1 MGGKGGGYGMKTA
14 TGLLEGLVKAKLI
27 KHQEGLAMEELEL
40 KKDTLKAETKYKEKI
55 LEMTARGLAIK
66 EKTPAE
72 KIKEIM
78 DLLGG
83 GAASQSTKVP
93 LPNYEPGSGMPPF
106 RPGGTMDVPLPQQI
120 AQGNM
125 GELGLSR
132 EDLIRGVI
140 KKELGAEA
148 PKYNRTAP
156 VIMPD
161 GRPGMA
167 PMNDR
172 GLIDLSKAVASPVK
186 YEGVN
191 VTTPTGAPGRQWIDP
206 YNPPRGIAQTGPAEV
221 DFRATTD
228 LSGNEWEIP
237 YVKGTAIPAVDAK
250 PRLKNPTGLL
260 KPMNPQDLAN
270 WRHKETGEHPPPG
283 IKPADLASKGYVPVS
298 SGEETRA
305 MSMEA
310 ADAIIGRIDGLAD
323 KVFVAE
329 GIGARAASGPKK
341 KFSYWLGTDPDLDLY
356 ESLKSGLMANIA
368 RTFGERGTLTDR
380 DIDRIQ
386 KLFPVAVPTFGRP
399 LPDSRTVAKRKLG
412 EIKDIIAE
420 ISKRKPKAGGR
431 GPSLDLGGGNSAKP
445 KTWEELKAG
454 AK

>member
-1 MGGKGGGYGMKTA
+1 MGLEILLPLAGGFMEGKGEGRKRKMADELHMAQMNLIKQQGKAAEAALAMQQLKDKIFGGMTPEEQKAAAFPKADDT
-14 TGLLEGLVKAKLI
+14 LEAKL
-27 KHQEGLAMEELEL
+27 
-40 KKDTLKAETKYKEKI
+40 KA
-55 LEMTARGLAIK
+55 
-66 EKTPAE
+66 
-72 KIKEIM
+72 IM
-78 DLLGG
+78 NFSGQGG
-83 GAASQSTKVP
+83 VQPVTS
-93 LPNYEPGSGMPPF
+93 LPE
-106 RPGGTMDVPLPQQI
+106 QI
-120 AQGNM
+120 AQARTS
-125 GELGLSR
+125 GEGGGLFGLTQEDLLLGLM
-132 EDLIRGVI
+132 
-140 KKELGAEA
+140 KKEFGAER
-148 PKYNRTAP
+148 PKYNRIANIAGPGGAP
-156 VIMPD
+156 YV
-161 GRPGMA
+161 A
-167 PMNDR
+167 PMNER
-172 GLIDLSKAVASPVK
+172 GLIDVGKAVPSPVK

-191 VTTPTGAPGRQWIDP
+191 VTTPTGDPGRQWVDP